1 MIKKANTRLAVTAI
15 SLAVAGMLAATP
27 AMAHKRHKKHHH
39 KSHHSSH
46 HYSSGGGYVSSSA
59 DSGRVDALEAQVRAM
74 QDELSTLR
82 ANAGSGAGASG
93 ADSAKV
99 QELDSWMQET
109 KANGGTRSKDNMVF
123 FRGGYAR
130 NDQRP
135 VATTSNLTCAGVVN
149 CESSDKDGW
158 YFGAGFDFSLDDNL
172 FGLMDN
178 TEVLG
183 ELMFDYNEFGN
194 FAGNVANTAALAGS
208 LNPRGPG
215 GVLPDFTA
223 TATQSQLR
231 LTAAPKIKFF
241 KGSKLR
247 PWIIPAGFTLNV
259 MSPPSQ
265 LNTITHLMP
274 GMHFGAGADYNLWKN
289 IYVGADVRYNWSF
302 NKLDSSV
309 NTNGLTAGG
318 YLGIGF

>member
-1 MIKKANTRLAVTAI
+1 MMKKTNLALGIAAAT
-15 SLAVAGMLAATP
+15 LAVAGASISQQAVAGTRAQHHAEVA
-27 AMAHKRHKKHHH
+27 AMASK
-39 KSHHSSH
+39 
-46 HYSSGGGYVSSSA
+46 
-59 DSGRVDALEAQVRAM
+59 VDVLEAQLRAM
-74 QDELSTLR
+74 QDEMASLR
-82 ANAGSGAGASG
+82 ASSGNS

-99 QELDSWMQET
+99 QELDAWMQEH
-109 KANGGTRSKDNMVF
+109 KNQPEHPKDNMVF

-135 VATTSNLTCAGVVN
+135 HATTSNLTCAGLIN

-158 YFGAGFDFSLDDNL
+158 YFGAGFDFSLDDDL
-172 FGLMDN
+172 FGLMHN

-183 ELMFDYNEFGN
+183 ELMFDYNEFGT
-194 FAGNVANTAALAGS
+194 FKGNVINAI
-208 LNPRGPG
+208 PG
-215 GVLPDFTA
+215 YPNVTA

-265 LNTITHLMP
+265 VNTITHLMP
-274 GMHFGAGADYNLWKN
+274 AMHFGAGADYNIWRNL
-289 IYVGADVRYNWSF
+289 YVGVDARYTWAF

-309 NTNGLTAGG
+309 NVNGLQAGG